1 MAARDVLRIMCC
13 AAAVLF
19 SIVFGGMTDR
29 ASAATVS
36 EVKSG
41 RPDLTVFLL
50 NGQIVGGETLQLEA
64 LLSKM
69 PPNQSAAIILN
80 SPGGSLAEGLKLG
93 RLFYRARIATSVLGH
108 GGGCHSACAI
118 AFLGGRDHERKPSR
132 IKMTGSNLGFHQFNR
147 VRTAAELAKKY
158 SKVDM
163 QNEML
168 RTHAVTL
175 SIVEYLSDIGEDMSF
190 LHLMLKAPNER
201 INLISNE
208 DALTYGIHVLDE
220 NSDQVIDS
228 TNVRARVEGR

>member
-1 MAARDVLRIMCC
+1 MAARNVLRC
-13 AAAVLF
+13 ACVAAIFCLLMLF
-19 SIVFGGMTDR
+19 GAALDR
-29 ASAATVS
+29 ASAGTVT

-41 RPDLTVFLL
+41 RPGLTVFLL

-69 PPNQSAAIILN
+69 PSNQSAAIILN

-147 VRTAAELAKKY
+147 ARTPAELAKKY

-190 LHLMLKAPNER
+190 LHLMLQAPNAQ

-220 NSDQVIDS
+220 NSEQVIDS